1 MGEPYDFGLSAK
13 ANTARTAS
21 CSDELKF
28 ILLCYYY
35 YAIIAYISRRLCVN
49 DDDVAQLKN
58 LMHTDFWL
66 FG

>member
-28 ILLCYYY
+28 ILLFV
-35 YAIIAYISRRLCVN
+35 IIIM
-49 DDDVAQLKN
+49 LK
-58 LMHTDFWL
+58 LLIFL
-66 FG
+66 VFYV